1 MGDDIR
7 SDSKYD
13 GSSNPSLDL
22 CDVRVGGAKL
32 QNENKCGG
40 KYSVFLH
47 GGGLS
52 DLLLLLVAAGEGEYV
67 DSREGEEGEY
77 SEEIEGEKEYDASEQ
92 EM

>member
-13 GSSNPSLDL
+13 GSFNPSMDF
-22 CDVRVGGAKL
+22 CDVRVGGEKL
-32 QNENKCGG
+32 QNKNKCCG
-40 KYSVFLH
+40 KYSIFLH

-52 DLLLLLVAAGEGEYV
+52 YLLFLLVVAGEGEYV
-67 DSREGEEGEY
+67 DSREGEDGGV
-77 SEEIEGEKEYDASEQ
+77 SQEIEGEKEYDASEQ